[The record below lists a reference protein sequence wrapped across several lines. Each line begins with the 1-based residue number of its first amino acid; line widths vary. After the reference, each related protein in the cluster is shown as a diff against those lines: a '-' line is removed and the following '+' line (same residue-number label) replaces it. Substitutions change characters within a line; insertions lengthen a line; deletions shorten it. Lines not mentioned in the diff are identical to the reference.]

1 MSIMIVGQHPS
12 LNEAGKPFTNG
23 LWRFFKLFADKAG
36 IDTRSSDIIW
46 TNVSPRPA
54 ASMFSFLQK
63 GKAGSL
69 PGYPFVQRGFYLS
82 PSLGPD
88 IAALVSDIQRI
99 KPNLILSVG
108 ELPLTVLT
116 HQNTLKFA
124 RGRVTTTH
132 EGIGQFK
139 VLPTWHPQSVMA
151 DRTQEPIFFSDL
163 RKAAREA
170 AFPEVRRPLRYIHL
184 RPTIEDLESFWQQYI
199 EPSSALSIDIET
211 KGAMITCVG
220 VAPSP
225 DRALVVPFFD
235 EEQKDG
241 NYWRTP
247 REEYIAWDFIRRLCN
262 TPGKRV
268 FGQNFSYDAQY
279 LWRQMGIP
287 VSQWTDDTMILH
299 HAMQPEMAKGLGFL
313 ASLYTDELAWKFM
326 VKHRKADD
334 RSGKKEDE

>member
-1 MSIMIVGQHPS
+1 MTIMIVGQHPS
-12 LNEAGKPFTNG
+12 LNEAGAPFTNG
-23 LWRFFKLFADKAG
+23 LWRFFKLFLSKAG
-36 IDTRSSDIIW
+36 INPQSPNVLW
-46 TNVSPRPA
+46 TNVSSKPA
-54 ASMFSFLQK
+54 ASMFASLQK
-63 GKAGSL
+63 GKPNSL
-69 PGYPFVQRGFYLS
+69 PGYPFVQRGWYLS
-82 PSLGPD
+82 PSLADD
-88 IAALVSDIQRI
+88 ISRLTSDIQRV

-116 HQNTLKFA
+116 YQNTLKFA

-132 EGIGQFK
+132 EGIGTFK

-151 DRTQEPIFFSDL
+151 DRTQEPVLFSDL
-163 RKAAREA
+163 RKASREA

-184 RPTIEDLESFWQQYI
+184 RPTIDDLEQFWTEFI

-225 DRALVVPFFD
+225 DRALVIPFFD
-235 EEQKDG
+235 EERSDG
-241 NYWRTP
+241 NYWRTK
-247 REEYIAWDFIRRLCN
+247 REEFIAWSYIHRLCN

-287 VSQWTDDTMILH
+287 TSQWTDDTMILH

-334 RSGKKEDE
+334 RSGKKGDE